1 MTPRTV
7 AAVLLVSFVS
17 LLSIGKFFQ
26 QISDFFVKRPA
37 VDGVTQFTARYQPV
51 RSLLPDKGVIGYM
64 TDPAA
69 AADELNATAEFY
81 LVQYALAPIVVV
93 NSPNQ
98 RFIVSNFHVMMTTG
112 AMADQGFKL
121 VREYGNGVAVFENQ
135 KWGQK

>member
-1 MTPRTV
+1 MTSRTV
-7 AAVLLVSFVS
+7 VAVLLVAFVA

-26 QISDFFVKRPA
+26 QISDFFVKRPT
-37 VDGVTQFTARYQPV
+37 VDGVPQFTARYQPV
-51 RSLLPDKGVIGYM
+51 RALLPDSGVIGYM

-69 AADELNATAEFY
+69 AADEVNATAEFY

-98 RFIVSNFHVMMTTG
+98 RYLVSIFHVMVTTG
-112 AMADQGFKL
+112 SMADQGYKL
-121 VREYGNGVAVFENQ
+121 VREFGNGVTVFENQ

>member
-1 MTPRTV
+1 MTPRSV
-7 AAVLLVSFVS
+7 AAALLVAFVS
-17 LLSIGKFFQ
+17 LLSIGRFFQ

-37 VDGVTQFTARYQPV
+37 IDGVTQFTARYQPV

-69 AADELNATAEFY
+69 AADEVNATAEFY
-81 LVQYALAPIVVV
+81 LAQYALAPIVVV

-98 RFIVSNFHVMMTTG
+98 RYVVTNFHVMVTTG
-112 AMADQGFKL
+112 SMADQGYKL
-121 VREYGNGVAVFENQ
+121 VREFGNGVAVFENQ